1 MTKKVSFSN
10 KLVRAESSKYIAIL
24 SAVISFGVI
33 FIEIPNGWRLWC
45 GIIFIILCVI
55 IYISVWMIA
64 NKRTKIKLDISGT
77 SIWIKSGNLFEQEGL
92 KVIPFNE
99 YYDTQVDDKIIN
111 HYSLNGQ
118 YIDKYWNKP
127 IAQLDELIFE
137 NKRLK
142 ESIIENDVEREGKPT
157 KYRLGSLIVI
167 DDEYV
172 LTAFSKFNKDN
183 DAQLTVNDYLDFLIQ
198 FWNRINSIY
207 AQKKVVV
214 PIFGSG
220 ITRFKNGMG
229 DINENELLRI
239 MIWTFKVS
247 KIKFE
252 YPADLSII
260 IHPDKID
267 KIDIFSLK
275 EEEE

>member
-1 MTKKVSFSN
+1 MDYYEYREVVEKVSGLGSVSTLKRWRKLIEEQTETKFEVSTKRIGRISTAKVYVFS
-10 KLVRAESSKYIAIL
+10 E
-24 SAVISFGVI
+24 
-33 FIEIPNGWRLWC
+33 E
-45 GIIFIILCVI
+45 
-55 IYISVWMIA
+55 
-64 NKRTKIKLDISGT
+64 DISK
-77 SIWIKSGNLFEQEGL
+77 IQQVANLKDRLGL
-92 KVIPFNE
+92 RK
-99 YYDTQVDDKIIN
+99 
-111 HYSLNGQ
+111 
-118 YIDKYWNKP
+118 
-127 IAQLDELIFE
+127 A
-137 NKRLK
+137 RLK